1 MRLTLRTLLAWID
14 GVLPPAEREELAG
27 KVAESPVAPKLI
39 ERIRQAVED
48 APPPPVGGR
57 SEADDPNAVAEYL
70 DNVLPIEQLEP
81 FERHCLESPAAL
93 GEVAACHRIL
103 ADVARHPESVEP
115 LAGDPRRRLIRRV
128 AEGLA
133 HSASER
139 HPATLESEAAAAAA
153 AIASTVEHAPR
164 AKAAAPRG
172 PDEPRASVWAW
183 ISAAAAIALL
193 AILGGLLA
201 RSIWP
206 SRPDANREVA
216 AVPGMAR
223 PEAEGPVADDAA
235 VTPPTEPATPP
246 LAADESESP
255 PAIASAS
262 EPPPPIAAVAV
273 PPAATP
279 DAEPVAA
286 APQGAVPLPHMAASV
301 EAEPPPAEPDVAPP
315 APPPGR
321 VAAGDPVL
329 RRSPEAG
336 PSRWQPRFA
345 GDVLAA
351 NEELLA
357 PALSYPVLERGDLRI
372 RLLPGTQAL
381 VSTDGDGTPRLE
393 ILFGRGVVWTDAA
406 AGLTVGVTAGGL
418 SGRGSLGPRQPIA
431 IDVRLT
437 HQPGDDP
444 AVVGPGQVAEVFA
457 TGGVEWRQMAADG
470 RRSDSA
476 LAGIEPTQPMP
487 PRSSLRWNSTTPAQA
502 RLERDQAEPGWL
514 RPQSPSSRTERAAA
528 AAIARCLAAVPADGS
543 ITGPL
548 NELARDRRAENR
560 AAAASTLALVGEFDD
575 LVRLLCADDDALRL
589 RESQWNT
596 LVADTI
602 PLALGRGANAAARL
616 KNAFLSQAPAGR
628 GEQLFRLACGLSA
641 AERGSGGVA
650 VVVDALADPLL
661 VVRRFAAAAL
671 SPLADG
677 AVDAHAVYRPD
688 RAASLNQQ
696 GISWW
701 RARVK
706 ALEAEAAAVP

>member
-39 ERIRQAVED
+39 ERIRQAVEE
-48 APPPPVGGR
+48 APPPVDGG
-57 SEADDPNAVAEYL
+57 SEHDAPNAVAEYL

-133 HSASER
+133 PTAPDR
-139 HPATLESEAAAAAA
+139 CPATLESEAAAAAA
-153 AIASTVEHAPR
+153 AIASTTD
-164 AKAAAPRG
+164 KATRKKAVSPRG
-172 PDEPRASVWAW
+172 PDEPRASLWAW
-183 ISAAAAIALL
+183 LSAAAAIALL
-193 AILGGLLA
+193 TILGGLLA

-216 AVPGMAR
+216 AVPGKAR
-223 PEAEGPVADDAA
+223 PEAEGPVGDDLA
-235 VTPPTEPATPP
+235 VTPPTEPAAPP
-246 LAADESESP
+246 VVADESEPP

-262 EPPPPIAAVAV
+262 EPPPPRAAVAV
-273 PPAATP
+273 PPAAPP
-279 DAEPVAA
+279 DAEPLPS
-286 APQGAVPLPHMAASV
+286 APPVAVPLPDMAAAV
-301 EAEPPPAEPDVAPP
+301 EAEPPPAEPEVAPP

-329 RRSPEAG
+329 RRSSEAG
-336 PSRWQPRFA
+336 PSRWQACGA
-345 GDVLAA
+345 GAALAA
-351 NEELLA
+351 SEELLA

-381 VSTDGDGTPRLE
+381 VSTDGDGTPRIE

-406 AGLTVGVTAGGL
+406 AGVHVGVTAGGL
-418 SGRGSLGPRQPIA
+418 SGRGSLGPRQPLG

-437 HQPGDDP
+437 HEPGDDP
-444 AVVGPGQVAEVFA
+444 AVVAPGQVAEVFA
-457 TGGVEWRQMAADG
+457 SGGVEWEQMAADG
-470 RRSDSA
+470 RRPEPA
-476 LAGIEPTQPMP
+476 LAGIEPTQPIP
-487 PRSSLRWNSTTPAQA
+487 PSSSLRWNSAAPAEA
-502 RLERDQAEPGWL
+502 RLERDQVEPGWL
-514 RPQSPSSRTERAAA
+514 RQQSPSSRTERAAA
-528 AAIARCLAAVPADGS
+528 AAIARCLAAVSDDAA
-543 ITGPL
+543 ITTVL
-548 NELARDRRAENR
+548 SELAHDRRAENR
-560 AAAASTLALVGEFDD
+560 IAAASTLALVGEFDD
-575 LVRLLCADDDALRL
+575 LVRLLCADAEALRL
-589 RESQWNT
+589 REAQWNT

-616 KNAFLSQAPAGR
+616 KNAFLSQAPDGR
-628 GEQLFRLACGLSA
+628 GEELFGLACGLSA
-641 AERGSGGVA
+641 AERGSGEAA

-671 SPLADG
+671 SPMADG
-677 AVDAHAVYRPD
+677 AVDAHAFYRPD

-701 RARVK
+701 RGRLK
-706 ALEAEAAAVP
+706 ALEEERTAGP